1 MNKQKTP
8 QLNFKQNNNEIYK
21 LESLI
26 NHSKENIT
34 LDVIFTNLENLSKI
48 NVGDKLTHDEKYI
61 MIDNS
66 YLKSITRWYYKTSR
80 YTILDFINKILEH
93 SYEHLEIL
101 RNNNDETSGILWLK
115 LISKLKQC
123 ANGLLKLRK
132 TYSTDEEFLKKID
145 ELITKLLKKT

>member
-1 MNKQKTP
+1 MNNQKIN
-8 QLNFKQNNNEIYK
+8 LKQNNNEIHK
-21 LESLI
+21 LELL
-26 NHSKENIT
+26 NQSKERIT

-48 NVGDKLTHDEKYI
+48 NIGDKLTHDDKYI
-61 MIDNS
+61 MVDNS

-80 YTILDFINKILEH
+80 YTILDFINKILEQ
-93 SYEHLEIL
+93 SYEHLDIL

-132 TYSTDEEFLKKID
+132 TYATDEEFLKKID